1 MKKFAYVLAAVAI
14 LLVGARVQADPITA
28 IDGVNGVFTLTSQGA
43 GSGNTATVSF
53 NTSFTTQLNH
63 MPLLPL
69 APTYL
74 VNMSINT
81 LGTHMN
87 GGMEYLFN
95 PSSYPNGQTIDF
107 NPAMPGTQTATF
119 NLNGAYAFVPDNNQ
133 NTMILSGLIGSSSS
147 PPNTSG
153 YDFTPFNDQLGQF
166 TFTLN
171 SSNNLNTLIA
181 TATPV
186 GKDGPQLGSG
196 SGSFSEV
203 ASPEP
208 SSLVLL
214 GLGSLGMAG
223 YGWRR
228 RKLALA

>member
-1 MKKFAYVLAAVAI
+1 MKKFAYVLAAAAI
-14 LLVGARVQADPITA
+14 LLVGARVQADPITS

-43 GSGNTATVSF
+43 GSGNTATISF
-53 NTSFTTQLNH
+53 NNASFTTQLNH
-63 MPLLPL
+63 QFIGFV
-69 APTYL
+69 PTYI

-95 PSSYPNGQTIDF
+95 PTGYPNGQTINF
-107 NPAMPGTQTATF
+107 GAGTATF

-133 NTMILSGLIGSSSS
+133 NTMVLTGQIGLSSS
-147 PPNTSG
+147 PSNTSG
-153 YDFTPFNDQLGQF
+153 YDFSPFNDQVGQF

-171 SSNNLNTLIA
+171 TGSTNMNTLIA
-181 TATPV
+181 TATATP
-186 GKDGPQLGSG
+186 GKDGPAPGTG

-223 YGWRR
+223 YSWRR
-228 RKLALA
+228 RRLALA

>member
-1 MKKFAYVLAAVAI
+1 MKKFAFVLAAVAT
-14 LLVGARVQADPITA
+14 LLVGARVQADPITS
-28 IDGVNGVFTLTSQGA
+28 IDGVNGVFSLVSQGA
-43 GSGNTATVSF
+43 GSGNTATISF
-53 NTSFTTQLNH
+53 NNSSFTTQLNH
-63 MPLLPL
+63 QFIGFV
-69 APTYL
+69 PTYII
-74 VNMSINT
+74 NMSINT

-95 PSSYPNGQTIDF
+95 PTSYPNGQTINF
-107 NPAMPGTQTATF
+107 VSGTATF
-119 NLNGAYAFVPDNNQ
+119 NLYGAYAFVPDNNQ
-133 NTMILSGLIGSSSS
+133 NTVVLSGRIGLSSS

-153 YDFTPFNDQLGQF
+153 LDFSPFNDQLGQF

-171 SSNNLNTLIA
+171 TGSANVNNLIA
-181 TATPV
+181 TTTV
-186 GKDGPQLGSG
+186 LGKDAPPPNNG

-208 SSLVLL
+208 SSLILL
-214 GLGSLGMAG
+214 GLGSLGMVG